1 MVRTTKSDAA
11 RDGLD
16 GVSRA
21 ASNHE
26 LEGGGV
32 GFDQFVADRLDR
44 LLRYAT
50 AIACDKHLAQDIVQ
64 NVLMRSQ
71 SKWDRIGAMD
81 APYLYVKRMV
91 TNDYLSWR
99 RRKAAREV
107 AVERSELA
115 KHVPSMADPADAHA
129 EREAMRARIAVLP
142 RKQRAAL
149 VLRFYED
156 CSDTEIAQVLGC
168 TESTVRSQL
177 SRALQTLRAHE
188 LARSAT
194 LGVHS

>member
-1 MVRTTKSDAA
+1 M
-11 RDGLD
+11 
-16 GVSRA
+16 
-21 ASNHE
+21 
-26 LEGGGV
+26 

-64 NVLMRSQ
+64 DVLLRAQ
-71 SKWDRIGAMD
+71 GKWDRIGAMD

-99 RRKAAREV
+99 RRKAAREI
-107 AVERSELA
+107 AVERAELS
-115 KHVPSMADPADAHA
+115 KHVPSMADPANAYA

-156 CSDTEIAQVLGC
+156 CSDAEIAQVLGC
-168 TESTVRSQL
+168 AESTVRSQL

-188 LARSAT
+188 IARSAT

>member
-1 MVRTTKSDAA
+1 M
-11 RDGLD
+11 
-16 GVSRA
+16 
-21 ASNHE
+21 
-26 LEGGGV
+26 

-50 AIACDKHLAQDIVQ
+50 AITCDKHLAQDIVQ
-64 NVLMRSQ
+64 NVLMRAQ
-71 SKWDRIGAMD
+71 SRWERIEKMS

-99 RRKAAREV
+99 HRKAAREI
-107 AVERSELA
+107 AVERAELA
-115 KHVPSMADPADAHA
+115 QRVPSMADPADAHA
-129 EREAMRARIAVLP
+129 ERDAMRARIAVLP

-156 CSDTEIAQVLGC
+156 CTDAEIAQVLAC
-168 TESTVRSQL
+168 TESTVRSQIT
-177 SRALQTLRAHE
+177 RALKTLRAHE
-188 LARSAT
+188 IARSTT

>member
-1 MVRTTKSDAA
+1 M
-11 RDGLD
+11 
-16 GVSRA
+16 
-21 ASNHE
+21 
-26 LEGGGV
+26 
-32 GFDQFVADRLDR
+32 GFDQFVTDRLDR
-44 LLRYAT
+44 LLGYAT
-50 AIACDKHLAQDIVQ
+50 AITCDKHLAQDIVQ
-64 NVLMRSQ
+64 NVLMRAQ
-71 SKWDRIGAMD
+71 GKWERIGSMD

-99 RRKAAREV
+99 RRRAAREI

-115 KHVPSMADPADAHA
+115 RHVPSMADPADTHA

-156 CSDTEIAQVLGC
+156 CSDAEIAQVLGC

-177 SRALQTLRAHE
+177 SRALQTLRTHE

>member
-1 MVRTTKSDAA
+1 M
-11 RDGLD
+11 
-16 GVSRA
+16 
-21 ASNHE
+21 
-26 LEGGGV
+26 

-44 LLRYAT
+44 LLGYAT
-50 AIACDKHLAQDIVQ
+50 AITCDKHLAQDIVQ
-64 NVLMRSQ
+64 NVLMRAQ
-71 SKWDRIGAMD
+71 GKWERIGAMD

-99 RRKAAREV
+99 HRRAAREI
-107 AVERSELA
+107 AMERSELA
-115 KHVPSMADPADAHA
+115 GHVPSMADPADAHA
-129 EREAMRARIAVLP
+129 EREAMRARIAILP

-156 CSDTEIAQVLGC
+156 CSDAEIAQVLGC
-168 TESTVRSQL
+168 AESTVRSQL
-177 SRALQTLRAHE
+177 SRALQTLRTHE

>member
-1 MVRTTKSDAA
+1 MQRMTAARGFPKPQRTTD
-11 RDGLD
+11 
-16 GVSRA
+16 
-21 ASNHE
+21 N
-26 LEGGGV
+26 EGGGV

-50 AIACDKHLAQDIVQ
+50 AITCDKHLAQDIVQ
-64 NVLMRSQ
+64 NVLLRAQ
-71 SKWDRIGAMD
+71 HKWERIGAMD

-99 RRKAAREV
+99 HRKAAREI
-107 AVERSELA
+107 AVERTELA

-149 VLRFYED
+149 VMRFYED
-156 CSDTEIAQVLGC
+156 CNDAEIAQVLGC
-168 TESTVRSQL
+168 AESTVRSQL

>member
-1 MVRTTKSDAA
+1 MLVAGDRGGVPQQPVEPVSD
-11 RDGLD
+11 
-16 GVSRA
+16 
-21 ASNHE
+21 E

-44 LLRYAT
+44 LLGYAT
-50 AIACDKHLAQDIVQ
+50 AITCDKHLAQDIVQ
-64 NVLMRSQ
+64 DVLMRAQ
-71 SKWDRIGAMD
+71 GKWERIGTMD

-99 RRKAAREV
+99 RRKAAKEI

-115 KHVPSMADPADAHA
+115 ERAPSMADPADAHA
-129 EREAMRARIAVLP
+129 ERDAMRARIAILP

-156 CSDTEIAQVLGC
+156 CSDAEIAQVLGC
-168 TESTVRSQL
+168 AESTVRSQL

-188 LARSAT
+188 IARSAT

>member
-1 MVRTTKSDAA
+1 M
-11 RDGLD
+11 
-16 GVSRA
+16 
-21 ASNHE
+21 
-26 LEGGGV
+26 

-44 LLRYAT
+44 LLGYAT
-50 AIACDKHLAQDIVQ
+50 AITCDKHLAQDIVQ
-64 NVLMRSQ
+64 NVLIRAQ
-71 SKWDRIGAMD
+71 SRWERIDKMD

-99 RRKAAREV
+99 RRKAAREI
-107 AVERSELA
+107 AVERAELA
-115 KHVPSMADPADAHA
+115 RHAPSMADPADAHA
-129 EREAMRARIAVLP
+129 ERDAMRARIAVLP

-156 CSDTEIAQVLGC
+156 CNDAEIAQVLGC

-177 SRALQTLRAHE
+177 SRALQTLRTHE

-194 LGVHS
+194 LGAHS

>member
-1 MVRTTKSDAA
+1 M
-11 RDGLD
+11 
-16 GVSRA
+16 
-21 ASNHE
+21 
-26 LEGGGV
+26 
-32 GFDQFVADRLDR
+32 GFDQFVTDRLDR
-44 LLRYAT
+44 LLGYAT
-50 AIACDKHLAQDIVQ
+50 AITCDKHLAQDIVQ
-64 NVLMRSQ
+64 NVLLRAQ
-71 SKWDRIGAMD
+71 GKWERIGAMD

-99 RRKAAREV
+99 HRKAAREI
-107 AVERSELA
+107 AVERGELA
-115 KHVPSMADPADAHA
+115 RHAPAMADPADAHA
-129 EREAMRARIAVLP
+129 ERDAMRARIAVLP

-177 SRALQTLRAHE
+177 SRALQTLRTHE

>member
-1 MVRTTKSDAA
+1 M
-11 RDGLD
+11 
-16 GVSRA
+16 
-21 ASNHE
+21 
-26 LEGGGV
+26 
-32 GFDQFVADRLDR
+32 GFDQFVAERLDR

-50 AIACDKHLAQDIVQ
+50 AITCDKHLAQDIVQ
-64 NVLMRSQ
+64 NVLLRAQ
-71 SKWDRIGAMD
+71 GKWERIESMS

-99 RRKAAREV
+99 HRKAAREI
-107 AVERSELA
+107 AVERAELA
-115 KHVPSMADPADAHA
+115 KHVPSEADPADAYA

-149 VLRFYED
+149 VMRFYEECTD
-156 CSDTEIAQVLGC
+156 AEIAQVLNC

-177 SRALQTLRAHE
+177 SRALRTLRAHE